1 MINTLDPAQ
10 SPALGAALGLAGETV
25 LVTGATRGIG
35 AALATGL
42 ARLGMHVVAVGRD
55 KERLDALAG
64 AEGLSIHPVEAEV
77 TDEAAMAA
85 AFDTAVSVTGR
96 LLGAVANAGIAFVQP
111 SIAFSAEDFRKTLDV
126 NVVGV
131 FLTTRLAAERLPE
144 GGSVV
149 LTSSTFSASAFEQW
163 AAYSASKSA
172 VSMLARSLGAEWA
185 PRGVRV
191 NAVGPTATLTD
202 QNRDYLGVPENSAGI
217 VARIPAGR
225 LLEPEELVLPFAF
238 LLSPKNQMI
247 TGQTL
252 FVDGG
257 WTLP

>member
-1 MINTLDPAQ
+1 MLNTLDPAQ

-42 ARLGMHVVAVGRD
+42 ARLGVHVVAVGRD
-55 KERLDALAG
+55 KERLDALA
-64 AEGLSIHPVEAEV
+64 ASGLPIHPVAAEV
-77 TDEAAMAA
+77 TDEDEMAA
-85 AFDTAVSVTGR
+85 AFDTAVGITGR
-96 LLGAVANAGIAFVQP
+96 LLGAVANAGIAYVQP
-111 SIAFSAEDFRKTLDV
+111 SLDFGAEDFRRTLDV
-126 NVVGV
+126 NVVGA
-131 FLTTRLAAERLPE
+131 FLTTRLAAQRLPG

-149 LTSSTFSASAFEQW
+149 LTSSTFSASAFDQW
-163 AAYSASKSA
+163 AAYSASKAA